1 MVSIRMIDP
10 VSLSYTVAQIAGVF
24 IGFGALIAF
33 SAPKSTTTGQRQA
46 MTGCVMTGL
55 FILVTAL
62 LPILLL
68 AFDMA
73 AETVWFVSA
82 GVILICDWI
91 TIWPQRAPFVDAVK
105 RGNPLEIFLMFGIEA
120 GVQLPLV
127 LILLPVLNDQSAAL
141 YATMLIVSIFQAAY
155 LMMLLVLELTADEA

>member
-1 MVSIRMIDP
+1 MVVFKMIDP
-10 VSLSYTVAQIAGVF
+10 VTLSYTVAQIAGVF
-24 IGFGALIAF
+24 VGFGALIAF
-33 SAPKSTTTGQRQA
+33 SAPKTTTAAQRQA

-55 FILVTAL
+55 FVVVAAL
-62 LPILLL
+62 LPVLLF
-68 AFDMA
+68 AYGMTSA
-73 AETVWFVSA
+73 TVWFVSA

-91 TIWPQRAPFVDAVK
+91 TIWPQREAFVDTLK
-105 RGNPLEIFLMFGIEA
+105 QGNPWAILFLFGVES

-127 LILLPVLNDQSAAL
+127 LILLPVLSDQSAAL